1 MIFLLIICEND
12 LKAFLSTKN
21 KDETIEASAHLVII
35 DDLACDQLT
44 AAQLSDPRILNYYR
58 QFLIKADRQFDFENP
73 GLRRRITE
81 AISRVFSG
89 VSAVLDF
96 QIVNLRPY
104 DCSDESINKNCRI
117 VELFLTVDTW
127 KKMKNAENIDIT
139 IDR

>member
-1 MIFLLIICEND
+1 M
-12 LKAFLSTKN
+12 
-21 KDETIEASAHLVII
+21 VII
-35 DDLACDQLT
+35 DDSACDQLT

-58 QFLIKADRQFDFENP
+58 QFFIKADREFDFENP
-73 GLRRRITE
+73 DLRKRITE

-104 DCSDESINKNCRI
+104 DCSDESINSNCRI